1 MFQIPG
7 DGQEPWG
14 SGLLEGVLPCPSLVD
29 FERAAHGICRPPG
42 HPQVW
47 PSLQGG
53 SRPNYKYTISI
64 NLMLT
69 NGRERVLVPT
79 TTVHNIKTPDAK

>member
-1 MFQIPG
+1 MTSLLTVFQIPG

-14 SGLLEGVLPCPSLVD
+14 SGQWEGVLPCPSLVD

-53 SRPNYKYTISI
+53 SRPNYNSTQYQ
-64 NLMLT
+64 
-69 NGRERVLVPT
+69 
-79 TTVHNIKTPDAK
+79 